1 MFEYFNE
8 WTKQATFTRTVT
20 SKNAAGQTVKTN
32 QTISDGKAFNVG
44 KWADRSFQ
52 SNKNDKFFGEN
63 VGRFVI
69 PYQGFTVSVTVGTV
83 TTVSSV
89 VPDNTW
95 IATVDGVR
103 YFVEAVDNVADQN
116 EIYVLTVRKE
126 Q

>member
-1 MFEYFNE
+1 MFEYFND
-8 WTKQATFTRTVT
+8 WSKHATFTRTVT
-20 SKNAAGQTVKTN
+20 SKNTAGQTVKTD
-32 QTISDGKAFNVG
+32 QAISDGKIFGVG

-63 VGRFVI
+63 VGRLVI
-69 PYQGFTVSVTVGTV
+69 PYQGFSVSVTVGTV
-83 TTVSSV
+83 TTISSV
-89 VPDNTW
+89 IPDNTW